1 HNDVQWIFFARD
13 HIDLRLP
20 DWAPDWLGGDDKDGM
35 PNRLVAA
42 DQFQFINSLSVL
54 GLILFFQWFWK
65 VADPT
70 GKRFPQTTKI
80 LLGFLF
86 TAAAPATLALAAG
99 GTAGGAK
106 VSMLW
111 IIGAYVVLTIGE
123 VLVYGT
129 MLDLSYAYAP
139 ARMKGFI
146 TACFLV
152 TNTLGNTINR
162 EYGKLYNTTFS
173 PEVFFTIDAAVGVT
187 AAVAFFFVAR
197 RFNRGGP
204 AAP

>member
-1 HNDVQWIFFARD
+1 
-13 HIDLRLP
+13 
-20 DWAPDWLGGDDKDGM
+20 
-35 PNRLVAA
+35 
-42 DQFQFINSLSVL
+42 
-54 GLILFFQWFWK
+54 FWK

-80 LLGFLF
+80 LLGFVF

-99 GTAGGAK
+99 ETAGGAK
-106 VSMLW
+106 ASMLW
-111 IIGAYVVLTIGE
+111 IIAAYVILTVGE

-139 ARMKGFI
+139 ARMKSFI

-162 EYGKLYNTTFS
+162 EYGQLYNTSLS
-173 PEVFFTIDAAVGVT
+173 PETFFTLDAVIAT
-187 AAVAFFFVAR
+187 VA
-197 RFNRGGP
+197 
-204 AAP
+204 

>member
-1 HNDVQWIFFARD
+1 
-13 HIDLRLP
+13 
-20 DWAPDWLGGDDKDGM
+20 
-35 PNRLVAA
+35 
-42 DQFQFINSLSVL
+42 
-54 GLILFFQWFWK
+54 
-65 VADPT
+65 
-70 GKRFPQTTKI
+70 
-80 LLGFLF
+80 
-86 TAAAPATLALAAG
+86 PATLALAAA
-99 GTAGGAK
+99 GTAGGVK

-162 EYGKLYNTTFS
+162 EYGKLYYGAPGRPFAS
-173 PEVFFTIDAAVGVT
+173 RI
-187 AAVAFFFVAR
+187 
-197 RFNRGGP
+197 
-204 AAP
+204 AAPDRLRMPWWQ